1 MVKPLSPRE
10 LAEPVLAVLEAL
22 DIAGHTVGSFIA
34 TIAVGIFGT
43 AKFNRHAWGGA
54 CPLRASLR
62 QPRTHEHQA
71 IRARMTS
78 RFLDSVSLP
87 LVGQLVQ
94 RWPTVGEFAV
104 HCQLSCKYALAMHV
118 RGLSRETNVSIG
130 AVATADYRTNRQLR
144 IRRIR

>member
-1 MVKPLSPRE
+1 
-10 LAEPVLAVLEAL
+10 
-22 DIAGHTVGSFIA
+22 
-34 TIAVGIFGT
+34 VGIFGT

-54 CPLRASLR
+54 CPLWASLR

-130 AVATADYRTNRQLR
+130 AVANRTNRQLR
-144 IRRIR
+144 IRQIR